1 MKKVIVAM
9 LLMSVFLIGGGGFIS
24 MVISSMIGGG
34 IEQSFIYPLYA
45 GIIILTGVVVG
56 VTEVILS
63 EIRELKEMMKN
74 IRNHER

>member
-9 LLMSVFLIGGGGFIS
+9 LLMAVFLIGGGGFIS

-45 GIIILTGVVVG
+45 GIIVLTGVVVG
-56 VTEVILS
+56 ATEVILS
-63 EIRELKEMMKN
+63 EIRELKEMMKKK
-74 IRNHER
+74 